1 MLSIDHLHPMLVH
14 FPIALIM
21 VGFLFDMASLLIRKE
36 ACLSF
41 AGFWLL
47 IIGTLATIATFFSG
61 IFFTADMAGTAGIV
75 RKTHATFAA
84 VTMILLI
91 INSLLRIYLK
101 RSNRESSPLKWLSFA
116 IYALA
121 ALMVGITG
129 FYGGNLVYNHM
140 MPL

>member
-1 MLSIDHLHPMLVH
+1 MFSIDHLHPMLVH

-21 VGFLFDMASLLIRKE
+21 VGFLFDLVSLLIKKE

-47 IIGTLATIATFFSG
+47 IIGTLATIVTFFSG
-61 IFFTADMAGTAGIV
+61 VFFTPDMAGTAGMVKNI
-75 RKTHATFAA
+75 HATFA
-84 VTMILLI
+84 VITMLLLI
-91 INSLLRIYLK
+91 INSFLRIYLK
-101 RSNRESSPLKWLSFA
+101 RSNRENSPMKWLSFA

-129 FYGGNLVYNHM
+129 FYGGNLVYNYM